1 MDGFQDR
8 IGSAYVSAQVRQH
21 RGLKV
26 DASNTDANTI
36 VLKEADANEQVVA
49 ISKAA
54 SSSGSETIP
63 VVWIGD
69 LVKVTSDGSGTGITE
84 GDPVKTDA
92 DGQAVKATADHEK
105 AFGIA
110 ITPSSADG
118 DVIWVL
124 VTTWTLMV
132 S

>member
-8 IGSAYVSAQVRQH
+8 IGSAYVSAAVRQH

-26 DASNTDANTI
+26 DASDTDANTI

-54 SSSGSETIP
+54 STAGSETIP
-63 VVWIGD
+63 VVWLGD
-69 LVKVTSDGSGTGITE
+69 LVKVTSDGSDPNIAE

-92 DGQAVKATADHEK
+92 DGQAVQADSDHDK

-118 DVIWVL
+118 DVIWVM
-124 VTTWTLMV
+124 VTSWTLMV
-132 S
+132 A